1 MVQGGSELLLV
12 HFSLVPSLI
21 VAFLSVQS
29 LNGHFAEVL
38 LNAEVSQLIISDH
51 TVVVSVISENVF
63 NHVVN
68 FVLVFSQKLNQS
80 FSDFPF
86 VELLVSVAVEWYQT
100 VIHSLSD
107 LHSKVIVRKL
117 ESDVTEFFL
126 WLDWLNDGLVFNQE
140 VVKA

>member
-29 LNGHFAEVL
+29 LDGHFTEVL

-68 FVLVFSQKLNQS
+68 VVLVFSQELTQR

-126 WLDWLNDGLVFNQE
+126 WLDWLNDGLIFNQE

>member
-29 LNGHFAEVL
+29 LDGHFTEVL

-86 VELLVSVAVEWYQT
+86 VELLISVTVKWHQT
-100 VIHSLSD
+100 VVHSLSD
-107 LHSKVIVRKL
+107 LHGEVVVRKL
-117 ESDVTEFFL
+117 ESDVTELFL
-126 WLDWLNDGLVFNQE
+126 WLDWLNDGLIFNQE